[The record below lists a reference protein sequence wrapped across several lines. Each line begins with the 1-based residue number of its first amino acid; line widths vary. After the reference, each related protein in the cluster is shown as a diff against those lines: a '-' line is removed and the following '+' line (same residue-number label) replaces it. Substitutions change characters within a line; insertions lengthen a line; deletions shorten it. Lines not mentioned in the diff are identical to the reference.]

1 MCGIAGLISFDN
13 NDPGVDVSA
22 MMDLLVHRGPDGSG
36 IWQHGNI
43 ALGHRRLAIIDPSQG
58 QQPLLSADEKLCI
71 SFNGEIYNYREL
83 RLELSSI
90 GYYFRTHSDTEVLLY
105 AYQEWGEQC
114 LNKLRGMFAFA
125 ICDIPQNKIFIARD
139 QLGIKPLYYLHD
151 KNRFAFAS
159 ELQAFRC
166 LPAVNREL
174 DLRAIDEYLCLQY
187 IPAPHTIFKSIKKLP
202 PAHCITID
210 LNGVNK
216 GPQEYW
222 HLKFK
227 PDHGKT
233 ESDWLEILD
242 AALKSSVNAHL
253 VADVPFGA
261 FLSGGIDSSAVVG
274 YMSGLMEQP
283 VKTFSIGFTEK
294 SYNELEYAKLVSD
307 KWHTEHHTQI
317 IQPESLEEMLPRLVQ
332 HYGEPFGDSS
342 ALPTYYVSKLARQHV
357 KMVFSGDGGDES
369 FLGYNSYIRWAQW
382 LDEENRPLWE
392 KMIYPIM
399 HQLRPK
405 RYPKRISGPEGWQKM
420 MGILPYYLRNTL
432 WREEYH
438 SNCNE
443 IADIMQQSFNNAT
456 DYEPLQQAQYT
467 DFQTYLPNC
476 ILTKV
481 DIASMM
487 NSLEVRTPIVDI
499 KMAELIATMP
509 PEMNMKHDDQGNRIG
524 KSLLKRLME
533 RHYPKE
539 FIYRR
544 KMGFSIPV
552 VKWFKDGDCWA
563 GYIENRLCSPNS
575 SLNNLFNP
583 KQIKRIAHGDRPDAI
598 WVLLMLDEWLHQNV

>member
-1 MCGIAGLISFDN
+1 MCGIAGVISFDN
-13 NDPGVDVSA
+13 NDPSVDVSA

-36 IWQHGNI
+36 IWRKGNV
-43 ALGHRRLAIIDPSQG
+43 ALGHRRLAIIDPSLG
-58 QQPLLSADEKLCI
+58 QQPLLNDDGQLCI

-83 RLELSSI
+83 RLELSSL
-90 GYYFRTHSDTEVLLY
+90 GYHFRTHSDTEVLLY

-125 ICDIPQNKIFIARD
+125 ICDCRQNKIFIARD
-139 QLGIKPLYYLHD
+139 QLGIKPLYYFHD

-166 LPAVNREL
+166 LPDVNREL
-174 DLRAIDEYLCLQY
+174 NLNAIDEYLCLQY
-187 IPAPHTIFKSIKKLP
+187 IPAPHTVFKNINKLP
-202 PAHCITID
+202 PANYITIY
-210 LNGVNK
+210 LNGVTK

-222 HLKFK
+222 HLTFK
-227 PDHGKT
+227 PDHGKS
-233 ESDWLEILD
+233 ESEWLVTLD
-242 AALKSSVNAHL
+242 DALKNSVNAHL

-283 VKTFSIGFTEK
+283 VKTFSIGFSEK
-294 SYNELEYAKLVSD
+294 SYNELDYAKLVSD
-307 KWHTEHHTQI
+307 KWHTEHHTEI

-357 KMVFSGDGGDES
+357 KMVLSGDGGDES
-369 FLGYNSYIRWAQW
+369 LLGYNSYIRWALW
-382 LDEENRPLWE
+382 LDVDNRPLWN
-392 KMIYPIM
+392 KIIYPIM
-399 HQLRPK
+399 HRLRPK
-405 RYPKRISGPEGWQKM
+405 RYPKRIYGPEGWQKM
-420 MGILPYYLRNTL
+420 MGILPFYLRRTL
-432 WREEYH
+432 WREEYQ

-443 IADIMQQSFNNAT
+443 IAEVIQQSFSNAK

-467 DFQTYLPNC
+467 DFQSYLPNC

-487 NSLEVRTPIVDI
+487 NSLEVRTPIVDVN
-499 KMAELIATMP
+499 MAELIATIP
-509 PEMNMKHDDQGNRIG
+509 PKFNMKQDNQGNRVG
-524 KSLLKRLME
+524 KSLLKQLME
-533 RHYPKE
+533 RHYPKD

-552 VKWFKDGDCWA
+552 AKWFKDGNCWA
-563 GYIENRLCSPNS
+563 GYIENRLYSPNS
-575 SLNNLFNP
+575 SLNSLFCP
-583 KQIKRIAHGDRPDAI
+583 KQIRRIAHGDRPDAI
-598 WVLLMLDEWLHQNV
+598 WVLLMLDEWLHQNI